1 MPQEKHV
8 NQSIEIIIADR
19 ICDDTR
25 VSAVEFG
32 GVGSSGT
39 PVTIYFPQS
48 CSRIRIRTRGTATT
62 QHHQRGVTLA
72 SNT

>member
-25 VSAVEFG
+25 VSAVEFR

-39 PVTIYFPQS
+39 PVTIYFTQS
-48 CSRIRIRTRGTATT
+48 CSRLRTRDRATT
-62 QHHQRGVTLA
+62 HHRQY
-72 SNT
+72 

>member
-32 GVGSSGT
+32 GVGSRGS
-39 PVTIYFPQS
+39 PVTIYFAQS
-48 CSRIRIRTRGTATT
+48 CSRIRTRGTATV
-62 QHHQRGVTLA
+62 QHHQYRTG
-72 SNT
+72 

>member
-39 PVTIYFPQS
+39 PVTIYFARS
-48 CSRIRIRTRGTATT
+48 CSRKQGFIT
-62 QHHQRGVTLA
+62 
-72 SNT
+72 

>member
-39 PVTIYFPQS
+39 PVTIYFAHDMARKF
-48 CSRIRIRTRGTATT
+48 CSLHTTIHARARIMKYG
-62 QHHQRGVTLA
+62 
-72 SNT
+72 S